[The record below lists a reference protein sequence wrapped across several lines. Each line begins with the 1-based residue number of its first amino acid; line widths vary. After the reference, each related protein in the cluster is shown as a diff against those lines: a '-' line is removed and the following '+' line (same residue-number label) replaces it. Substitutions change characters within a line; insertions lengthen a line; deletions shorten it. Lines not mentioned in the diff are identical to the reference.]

1 MAATKNIYMKKKQKI
16 YVCGICDND
25 FTSPQ
30 GISAHV
36 RNKHT
41 AAFKAGEIDN
51 KGRLLTGWKKIE
63 GVPPYVKG
71 SSSLS
76 PETIAAMRTEKDWL
90 DCIDNVLVN
99 SGIVPTCTAEKPNG
113 MDRLESIEH
122 LIKLVKEAQK
132 PAPAE
137 AVNSAIPWSRK
148 IVLEFEGACKGSAI
162 MMEASGNLSDPKG
175 GITTDQWNG
184 TIEKTLTEKRNKLIR
199 IIDILFQRATFAEQ
213 YEREL
218 MQ

>member
-1 MAATKNIYMKKKQKI
+1 MKKKQKI

-36 RNKHT
+36 RNKHADT
-41 AAFKAGEIDN
+41 FEVGEIDN

-122 LIKLVKEAQK
+122 LVKLVKQK
-132 PAPAE
+132 DTKGKITAAESTPMTASMLDIPPAAAPEPWHYSILKDFEE
-137 AVNSAIPWSRK
+137 AVREHEI
-148 IVLEFEGACKGSAI
+148 KGMRMPDDHA
-162 MMEASGNLSDPKG
+162 E
-175 GITTDQWNG
+175 
-184 TIEKTLTEKRNKLIR
+184 
-199 IIDILFQRATFAEQ
+199 IDADYQRAKRLLALRFLLLKHRSEVADLL
-213 YEREL
+213 EREL